1 MAYEN
6 FKVETDS
13 DGIAVVTWDSPNRSM
28 NVFTAKVMD
37 ELEAIV
43 EAVAADA
50 AIKGAVIASGKKDFS
65 GGADITMI
73 HALF

>member
-1 MAYEN
+1 
-6 FKVETDS
+6 
-13 DGIAVVTWDSPNRSM
+13 M

-37 ELEAIV
+37 ELAAIV

-50 AIKGAVIASGKKDFS
+50 AIKGAVIVSGKKDFS

-73 HALF
+73 HGLFSVFARAHEAGSEGGAARAAR